1 MPRTIQQTLQTSQ
14 NLQTNLLGG
23 GFTLPLPPPRPLGS
37 ECCSQSWRTRGPL
50 GQAKSLGKMCISCL
64 WTRLGPIKVVM
75 LTTLGQTTRHV
86 DDILAKNRLFD
97 DLMMKNY
104 DFDALC
110 YPVVCVNSLEYV
122 GKTSVF

>member
-1 MPRTIQQTLQTSQ
+1 
-14 NLQTNLLGG
+14 
-23 GFTLPLPPPRPLGS
+23 
-37 ECCSQSWRTRGPL
+37 
-50 GQAKSLGKMCISCL
+50 MCISCL
-64 WTRLGPIKVVM
+64 WARLGPIKVVM

-110 YPVVCVNSLEYV
+110 YPVFCVNSLEYV

>member
-1 MPRTIQQTLQTSQ
+1 MTS
-14 NLQTNLLGG
+14 
-23 GFTLPLPPPRPLGS
+23 GS
-37 ECCSQSWRTRGPL
+37 EDFSFGWCCRARL
-50 GQAKSLGKMCISCL
+50 GQATSIGKMCISCL

-97 DLMMKNY
+97 DLMMQNY